1 MQRITIE
8 IEQNSDLQLLLLL
21 AQRIGLK
28 IISPLFVKTNAKER
42 EHHLKI
48 VEKGGNVS
56 YIENPMEWQRE
67 QRKDRDLPF
76 RD

>member
-8 IEQNSDLQLLLLL
+8 IEQNSDFQLLLLL

-28 IISPLFVKTNAKER
+28 IILPLVPKSDIKER
-42 EHHLKI
+42 EKHLQI
-48 VEKGGNVS
+48 IAKGGDMS
-56 YIENPMEWQRE
+56 YIENPMEWQRV
-67 QRKDRDLPF
+67 QRKDRNLPF

>member
-8 IEQNSDLQLLLLL
+8 IEQSSDFQLLLLL

-28 IISPLFVKTNAKER
+28 IISPFRANTDTKER
-42 EHHLKI
+42 EQHLKI

>member
-8 IEQNSDLQLLLLL
+8 IENNSDLQLLLLL
-21 AQRIGLK
+21 TQRIGLK
-28 IISPLFVKTNAKER
+28 LITSFTPPMAAKER
-42 EHHLKI
+42 ENLLEI
-48 VEKGGNVS
+48 IAKGGNMS

-67 QRKDRDLPF
+67 QRKDRSLPF

>member
-8 IEQNSDLQLLLLL
+8 IEKNSDLQLLQLL
-21 AQRIGLK
+21 AQRIGLRIITPFLPK
-28 IISPLFVKTNAKER
+28 IDAMER
-42 EHHLKI
+42 EKHLQI
-48 VEKGGNVS
+48 VAKGADALQ
-56 YIENPMEWQRE
+56 IDDPIAWQRE

>member
-8 IEQNSDLQLLLLL
+8 IEKNSDLQLLLLL

-28 IISPLFVKTNAKER
+28 IIVPFVSKVEGKELER
-42 EHHLKI
+42 HLQI
-48 VEKGGNVS
+48 IANGGNVS

>member
-1 MQRITIE
+1 MRHITIE
-8 IEQNSDLQLLLLL
+8 VEKNSDLQLLLLL

-28 IISPLFVKTNAKER
+28 IVAPFVPKIEEKER
-42 EHHLKI
+42 EQHLQI
-48 VEKGGNVS
+48 IARGGDMS